1 MEEEQEP
8 KPEQEEVVEVEEE
21 EAAVATAATTTTK
34 KKKKKKK
41 EEERTRGLKAP
52 TRSRPKRKWFVNG
65 RLVGKVAVV
74 GRLVASYSNIWHQ
87 WRGEK

>member
-34 KKKKKKK
+34 KKKKKK
-41 EEERTRGLKAP
+41 EEEGTRGLKAP